1 MEPVSGNTSGR
12 EVTKTPRPASFVA
25 RMTAPLM
32 AAMAGH
38 YQDRFSRDGA
48 APEAEPGKVPV
59 IIATIWNGL
68 KAGWDWVKTKAN
80 DAWTWVG
87 DKVRSFNVWLTS
99 AISKAFGVFRR
110 TEAEEAKRRQEELA
124 YEKKYQEKKEF
135 ERRDTE
141 KRDEVR
147 RIEDSTQ
154 ARVQIARRQA
164 ASDAAAV
171 ASLATDRVK
180 APPPGAEKH
189 QIVDNGTME
198 RRRLRRMLTG
208 TLPA

>member
-1 MEPVSGNTSGR
+1 MESVSGSNSGR
-12 EVTKTPRPASFVA
+12 EVGKTPRPASFVA
-25 RMTAPLM
+25 RMTAPLR

-38 YQDRFSRDGA
+38 YQDRYAWDGA
-48 APEAEPGKVPV
+48 AQEIRSGNVPV
-59 IIATIWNGL
+59 IISSIWNGL
-68 KAGWDWVKTKAN
+68 KTSWNWVKTKAN

-99 AISKAFGVFRR
+99 ALSKAFGVFRR

-124 YEKKYQEKKEF
+124 YEKKYQEKKDF

-141 KRDEVR
+141 KRDEAR
-147 RIEDSTQ
+147 RVEDSTQ
-154 ARVQIARRQA
+154 ARVQMARRQA

-171 ASLATDRVK
+171 AFLATDRVK

-189 QIVDNGTME
+189 QIVDNGTLE